1 MIQLGDIAK
10 DTVTG
15 FEGVV
20 IGITQWLYGCRRISI
35 QPRELKDGKP
45 IEHVSF
51 DEPQVEVIRQG
62 AVASVETQP
71 AIARTGGPRPEPTG
85 RGAVR
90 R

>member
-1 MIQLGDIAK
+1 MNNEINLGDIAR

-20 IGITQWLYGCRRISI
+20 VGITQWLYGCRRISI
-35 QPRELKDGKP
+35 QSRELKDGKP

-51 DEPQVEVIRQG
+51 DEPQVALVKKA
-62 AVASVETQP
+62 AVPSIESQP
-71 AIARTGGPRPEPTG
+71 ELVRTGGPRPEPT
-85 RGAVR
+85 R

>member
-1 MIQLGDIAK
+1 MSQTINLGDIAR

-20 IGITQWLYGCRRISI
+20 IGIIQWLYGCRRISI

-51 DEPQVEVIRQG
+51 DEPQVALIQKA
-62 AVASVETQP
+62 AVPSIDSTP
-71 AIARTGGPRPEPTG
+71 TLARTGGPRPEPT
-85 RGAVR
+85 R